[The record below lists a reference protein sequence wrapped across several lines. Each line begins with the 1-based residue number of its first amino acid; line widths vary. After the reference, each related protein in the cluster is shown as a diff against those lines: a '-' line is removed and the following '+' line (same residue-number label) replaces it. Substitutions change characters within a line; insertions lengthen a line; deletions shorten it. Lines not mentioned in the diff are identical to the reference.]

1 MIQYASRRILVIEN
15 KFFLSGSSVEQYSYV
30 KYAQEFNEAVIKVEM
45 DSVSVERSIDMLS
58 KELDDLIEPWNRE
71 RKSRGYIL
79 LSGENS
85 ITTNESLDSAE
96 IEMLK
101 NMSEEG
107 FFDRIIAY
115 DYAVISHQLIKSD
128 SGDIHAYAILYV
140 QEFLSNESR
149 KNFMLFII
157 VVTSIMAI
165 SFFSLLAFYR
175 AIARSLNFVS
185 HEISKS
191 EKHNLK
197 EKSDYV
203 PDDEIGDLLIAFNEM
218 KDRLDSAI
226 EKENEL
232 DENRR
237 FLISSLSHDLK
248 TPVMTVRGYLEG
260 LMEGIADTPDK
271 RERYLKVSHD
281 KIKYIEQLI
290 NDLFLYSRLNLGE
303 EIFTMRTIEVRSFF
317 EDLVEATTSQYE
329 DRAIDFTHLGLNHKV
344 FIEGDTLKLSRV
356 FKNVIE
362 NAVKYNDKSNVL
374 IDMSCHLNKTH
385 VVFRIS
391 DNGPGVPANN
401 AEDIFGRFIRLDESR
416 NRKQGSGLGLSICKE
431 IIEKHEGFIEAYASE
446 LGGLTIEIKL
456 PVRGE

>member
-1 MIQYASRRILVIEN
+1 M
-15 KFFLSGSSVEQYSYV
+15 
-30 KYAQEFNEAVIKVEM
+30 
-45 DSVSVERSIDMLS
+45 
-58 KELDDLIEPWNRE
+58 
-71 RKSRGYIL
+71 
-79 LSGENS
+79 
-85 ITTNESLDSAE
+85 
-96 IEMLK
+96 
-101 NMSEEG
+101 
-107 FFDRIIAY
+107 
-115 DYAVISHQLIKSD
+115 
-128 SGDIHAYAILYV
+128 
-140 QEFLSNESR
+140 SNESR
-149 KNFMLFII
+149 KKNFMLFII

-317 EDLVEATTSQYE
+317 
-329 DRAIDFTHLGLNHKV
+329 
-344 FIEGDTLKLSRV
+344 
-356 FKNVIE
+356 
-362 NAVKYNDKSNVL
+362 
-374 IDMSCHLNKTH
+374 
-385 VVFRIS
+385 
-391 DNGPGVPANN
+391 
-401 AEDIFGRFIRLDESR
+401 
-416 NRKQGSGLGLSICKE
+416 
-431 IIEKHEGFIEAYASE
+431 
-446 LGGLTIEIKL
+446 
-456 PVRGE
+456 